1 MTQDTKRRLLTTE
14 ELKSGGFIP
23 QRQKDLVAVRC
34 RAPGGRL
41 TGAKLRKLADVAEKY
56 GDGTVHLSVRMSP
69 EILYINMKDLTSVIE
84 DLGSPKEII
93 SDLFRTQ
100 SLPLKPL

>member
-1 MTQDTKRRLLTTE
+1 MTHENKSRFLTAE

-41 TGAKLRKLADVAEKY
+41 TAVKLRTLAEVAEKY